1 MVDILEVSQKR
12 VDIVVTISYNMTMQ
26 LVLVKKTLKMVN
38 VMIRNKKKK
47 HLYKKQMK
55 YYLIQN

>member
-26 LVLVKKTLKMVN
+26 LVLVKENLKMVN
-38 VMIRNKKKK
+38 VMIRIKKK
-47 HLYKKQMK
+47 HLYKNK
-55 YYLIQN
+55 

>member
-26 LVLVKKTLKMVN
+26 LVLVKENLKN
-38 VMIRNKKKK
+38 GKCND
-47 HLYKKQMK
+47 
-55 YYLIQN
+55 